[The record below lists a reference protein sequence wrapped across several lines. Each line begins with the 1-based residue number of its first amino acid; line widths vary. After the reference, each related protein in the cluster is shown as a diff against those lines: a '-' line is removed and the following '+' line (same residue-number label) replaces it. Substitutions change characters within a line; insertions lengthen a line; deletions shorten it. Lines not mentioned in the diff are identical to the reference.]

1 MKTSLETGA
10 WPIDMMNGFK
20 EKYTE
25 NQSHFTPDI
34 ATNALAFALLL
45 ITGVFFPSCS
55 RYQQLYSELNAYRPP
70 AIASSA
76 GHSVQS
82 PMTDSQANIDF
93 NEQKAQLEQMG
104 KRWES
109 ALSAPEADTW
119 YFSPERKR
127 LSELEMT
134 RNDRDAAARA
144 LSSGFSLETLE
155 ILTLIRNPG
164 IRSAEEAFRGSLEA
178 YSQVSNLD
186 EILRQYAAF
195 TQAVMTGIGAMA
207 DTQSPAMKFPFPG
220 VMALKGEI
228 VQQEVT
234 IARESLEIA
243 RKSAITEARKL
254 FWNLTFNRHA
264 QQITA
269 STLSALDQFEL
280 SARKRYEVG
289 KESMQEVI
297 RVQIQQEKLREEQK
311 TLQEE
316 QKNLQVEIRKMVDL
330 TTGSDIGFP
339 AFQEPRRQTPA
350 IENLYDIAL
359 KHNQNLRTIRATI
372 ARMERMIELAE
383 TEIYPGFTQNL
394 SLFENN
400 AFNQV
405 GSIRTQPSFADG
417 ISAST
422 GEGLPKNAWFGL
434 GDAYLRETR
443 KKFEAL
449 KSELKNAENITRSN
463 AREAWFKLDRAIRE
477 ERLYTNTIREL
488 SRLSAEVLGMRY
500 ESGVVQMGDV
510 IDSYLIAL
518 DARLTSERKKSEI
531 EIAWADLESIVGI
544 SF

>member
-1 MKTSLETGA
+1 MSRSIGA
-10 WPIDMMNGFK
+10 
-20 EKYTE
+20 
-25 NQSHFTPDI
+25 
-34 ATNALAFALLL
+34 NALAFAVWLMTAAL
-45 ITGVFFPSCS
+45 FPSCS
-55 RYQQLYSELNAYRPP
+55 HYQQLSAEWNAYNPP
-70 AIASSA
+70 AVASVA
-76 GHSVQS
+76 NV
-82 PMTDSQANIDF
+82 PVPPAMTDSQADIDF
-93 NEQKAQLEQMG
+93 RNQKSQLEKM
-104 KRWES
+104 RRSWEE
-109 ALSAPEADTW
+109 ALVTPEPDTRF
-119 YFSPERKR
+119 FSPKR
-127 LSELEMT
+127 EELDKLEPA
-134 RNDRDAAARA
+134 RHDGNAAARA
-144 LSSGFSLETLE
+144 LSSAFSLETLE

-186 EILRQYAAF
+186 EILRQYSAF
-195 TQAVMTGIGAMA
+195 TQAVMTGIGAMT

-228 VQQEVT
+228 VRQEVK
-234 IARESLEIA
+234 IARESLEMA
-243 RKSAITEARKL
+243 RKSAITEARKI

-269 STLSALDQFEL
+269 ATLTALDQFEL

-297 RVQIQQEKLREEQK
+297 RVQIQLEKLREEQK

-316 QKNLQVEIRKMVDL
+316 QNTLQVEIRKMADL
-330 TTGSDIGFP
+330 ATGSDIGFP
-339 AFQEPRRQTPA
+339 AFQEPRRQLPA
-350 IENLYDIAL
+350 MESLYDMAL

-405 GSIRTQPSFADG
+405 GSIRTKPSFADS

-443 KKFEAL
+443 KKLEAL
-449 KSELKNAENITRSN
+449 KSELKNSENITRFN
-463 AREAWFKLDRAIRE
+463 VREGWFKLDRAIRE
-477 ERLYTNTIREL
+477 ERLYTYTIREL
-488 SRLSAEVLGMRY
+488 SRLSSEVLGMRY
-500 ESGVVQMGDV
+500 ESGVARMGDV

-531 EIAWADLESIVGI
+531 EIARANLESIVGI
-544 SF
+544 SLP